1 MARSSAVQT
10 DFEELRL
17 DNSHLNTTVSELRLE
32 IAYYQGETKRLEW
45 EKNLLKQDVGKM
57 SALFKGWLSEL
68 QNSNTRSVLDD
79 SDFFTNL
86 VKYPSK
92 NISDVLQMSDA
103 KLLITTCQ
111 APFYIEV
118 LYTSWRPFASIHP
131 SFIAAGK
138 PFQVPIYKTVTV
150 APASFFHSYQSHEN
164 AFAMATNTP
173 SVLPTVSYAEL
184 QLHFSHQ
191 SVTD

>member
-1 MARSSAVQT
+1 MAKSSSVQT

-45 EKNLLKQDVGKM
+45 EKTLLKQDVSKM

-118 LYTSWRPFASIHP
+118 LHAS
-131 SFIAAGK
+131 
-138 PFQVPIYKTVTV
+138 
-150 APASFFHSYQSHEN
+150 
-164 AFAMATNTP
+164 
-173 SVLPTVSYAEL
+173 
-184 QLHFSHQ
+184 
-191 SVTD
+191 